1 MSTDLLA
8 LRDSLRSFVQARDWA
23 QFHSPKSLAC
33 SLVIEASEL
42 LEAFQWLTDEQ
53 SKQLTAEQKKAVV
66 MEVGDVLIYLV
77 EFCDVMGIDPLQ
89 AARDKLAV
97 NERKYPAERARGN
110 SRKYT
115 EL

>member
-1 MSTDLLA
+1 MTNDLHG
-8 LRDSLRSFVQARDWA
+8 LRDSLRSFVAARDWA

-42 LEAFQWLTDEQ
+42 LERFQWLTDEQ
-53 SKQLTAEQKKAVV
+53 SRQLSDEQRQAVA

-77 EFCDVMGIDPLQ
+77 EFCDLMGIEPLQ
-89 AARDKLAV
+89 AAREKLAV
-97 NERKYPAERARGN
+97 NERKYPVERARGN

>member
-23 QFHSPKSLAC
+23 QFHSPMSLAC

>member
-1 MSTDLLA
+1 MSADLNG
-8 LRDSLRSFVQARDWA
+8 LRDRLRSFVAARDWA

-42 LEAFQWLTDEQ
+42 LETFQWLTEEQ
-53 SKQLTAEQKKAVV
+53 SRQLTAEQKQAVA
-66 MEVGDVLIYLV
+66 MEIGDVLIYLV

-89 AARDKLAV
+89 AAHEKIAI
-97 NERKYPAERARGN
+97 NERKYPVERARGN